1 MTTTSIPLNIEFSN
15 SQNTVCDF
23 KCDYNIASYSNI
35 ESAVCTNSTNNF
47 NLNLAP
53 LNMSCTFN
61 GISYTVGNL
70 AFYTP
75 GIFQINGT
83 VCPGNLLLT
92 HSASNQPQLNV
103 LIPINASE
111 NETESLQQITTSML
125 TYAPNAGEQTTQTFN
140 AFNLQDIIPKSR
152 FASFTGDSGIV
163 YIVFGFSQLALAQET
178 FTSLQTYITVA
189 PLLQEPSGTI
199 LAINFKGPSLGTAS
213 SNEIYIDCQPVSE
226 STESTYVALPSKQ
239 PITTKSIINYIKKY
253 NMIFAVIVIVVFCIV
268 IFILSK
274 VLKNVFNPTSSS
286 NSRGV
291 VLKS

>member
-1 MTTTSIPLNIEFSN
+1 M
-15 SQNTVCDF
+15 
-23 KCDYNIASYSNI
+23 
-35 ESAVCTNSTNNF
+35 
-47 NLNLAP
+47 
-53 LNMSCTFN
+53 
-61 GISYTVGNL
+61 
-70 AFYTP
+70 
-75 GIFQINGT
+75 
-83 VCPGNLLLT
+83 
-92 HSASNQPQLNV
+92 
-103 LIPINASE
+103 
-111 NETESLQQITTSML
+111 
-125 TYAPNAGEQTTQTFN
+125 
-140 AFNLQDIIPKSR
+140 QDIIPKSR
-152 FASFTGDSGIV
+152 FASFTGDSGVI
-163 YIVFGFSQLALAQET
+163 YIVFGYSQLALAQET

-253 NMIFAVIVIVVFCIV
+253 NMIFAAIVIVVFCIV

-274 VLKNVFNPTSSS
+274 VLKNVFNPTRTSPNS